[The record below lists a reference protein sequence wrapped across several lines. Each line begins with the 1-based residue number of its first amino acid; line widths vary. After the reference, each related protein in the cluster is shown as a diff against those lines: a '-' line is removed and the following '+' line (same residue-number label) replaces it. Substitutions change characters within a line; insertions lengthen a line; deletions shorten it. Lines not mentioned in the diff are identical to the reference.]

1 MAFNDT
7 AGDINIFEYIWQAHD
22 NEAILQ
28 QRAVVFSTN
37 AIKVGI
43 ITAKYPYKL
52 APWCCLLA
60 NTTGALS
67 NICFGIFTFFTY
79 GPTCHAVAWATVTSL
94 TISTVLTN
102 IMLLERAYLAYR
114 RSKLFILLGI
124 FLILVPA
131 PIYMIAIW
139 WCADIGLSNRY
150 GCYMKFAF
158 YLPYFRLL
166 LDLPCNLVC
175 SAVFSTVIYKYY
187 KKYRDDCWKRLAR
200 NGIITMILVILSNI
214 ICFFL
219 NLKSTKNL
227 YFVSQTATA
236 KNFPTKSCLKKK
248 IYSVD
253 SVQETEISM
262 WPTELQSMRR

>member
-1 MAFNDT
+1 
-7 AGDINIFEYIWQAHD
+7 GDINISEYIWQAHD
-22 NEAILQ
+22 NEAILR
-28 QRAVVFSTN
+28 QRYTNLNFQFVPFIIGAVVFSTN

-52 APWCCLLA
+52 APWCLLSSA
-60 NTTGALS
+60 Y
-67 NICFGIFTFFTY
+67 FGVFNFFTY
-79 GPTCHAVAWATVTSL
+79 GPSCNALVWTTVISL

-102 IMLLERAYLAYR
+102 LMLLERAYLAY
-114 RSKLFILLGI
+114 L
-124 FLILVPA
+124 PA
-131 PIYMIAIW
+131 LMYMVAAW
-139 WCADIGLSNRY
+139 WCADIRLSNRY

-166 LDLPCNLVC
+166 LDLPCNLYALRY
-175 SAVFSTVIYKYY
+175 SL
-187 KKYRDDCWKRLAR
+187 RLFITR
-200 NGIITMILVILSNI
+200 NGIITMVLVILSNI

-219 NLKSTKNL
+219 NLSGILKKAMRFFTRLIGKFITVTLLTESTKNL

-236 KNFPTKSCLKKK
+236 KNVPTKSSLKKK